1 MSGVSSSSK
10 LKLSLLLPCRSVYIR
25 LFSLHTHLDI
35 EPKNQKK
42 GKKFLE
48 SSFFSRNGFHL
59 TKYEILLSNVPF
71 MWTCENLKSLLF
83 HILIEHLNNL
93 WRDFQFEIFSLLMY
107 LFISCFTKHRFC
119 DTFCAGNASK
129 GLWRFNGAFLSLSI
143 HPRRCE
149 WLSPQFP
156 LCGTNCVF
164 VAWLWRLST
173 VNYESIL
180 QGKLIQYWWLAHIIG
195 NLCPDDLSH
204 WVGDSAISDC
214 TDCLSCISVWKL
226 TQHCLRWRWQQLD
239 RCTYFNTTPG

>member
-25 LFSLHTHLDI
+25 LFSWHTHLDI

-42 GKKFLE
+42 VKKSLE

-59 TKYEILLSNVPF
+59 TKYEILLCDDPF
-71 MWTCENLKSLLF
+71 HVDLWKLKITALSHF
-83 HILIEHLNNL
+83 EHLKNL
-93 WRDFQFEIFSLLMY
+93 WRDFQFQIFSLLMY

-164 VAWLWRLST
+164 VAHL
-173 VNYESIL
+173 N
-180 QGKLIQYWWLAHIIG
+180 LAF
-195 NLCPDDLSH
+195 C
-204 WVGDSAISDC
+204 
-214 TDCLSCISVWKL
+214 
-226 TQHCLRWRWQQLD
+226 
-239 RCTYFNTTPG
+239 